1 MLSFDQARETILQK
15 VRREPAFPKAD
26 KDASDVENVENGENV
41 EIVPL
46 EASLNRVLA
55 AAVSADRDYPPF
67 DRSTRDG
74 FAVRSSD
81 VATVPSSL
89 HIAGEVRAGQSFDRT
104 VNPGECVRIMTG
116 APVPP
121 GADAVVMVEF
131 TETRGDTVTINR
143 TVSPGANI
151 VPRGSEARQGDT
163 QLSVGDLIGY
173 PEIAALGQV
182 GRVSVPVYRRP
193 RVAVLSTG
201 DEVVL
206 ASETP
211 GAVQI
216 RNSNSFSLGAQV
228 ALAGGEP
235 VLLGTARDEEK
246 ELEEYLRKGLQED
259 LLVITGGISM
269 GKYDLVEGVL
279 RKLGAEFF
287 FDAVAIRPGRP
298 AVFGRCREKFV
309 FGLPGNPLSTMV
321 TFELFVAPA
330 IALLGGTEA
339 PPLRYHMARLEEAV
353 NQTTDLTLFI
363 PASLERKNSEV
374 WVQPLP
380 WKGSGD
386 VSGLA
391 KSDCFLMVPGDV
403 EGLEAGSWVSVLMR
417 LGSR

>member
-1 MLSFDQARETILQK
+1 MFSFDQARETILQK
-15 VRREPAFPKAD
+15 VRREPASPKAD
-26 KDASDVENVENGENV
+26 KDASNVET
-41 EIVPL
+41 VPL

-89 HIAGEVRAGQSFDRT
+89 NIAGEVRAGQSFDRT

-131 TETRGDTVTINR
+131 TKVEFTETRGDTVTINR

-163 QLSVGDLIGY
+163 QLSVGALIGY
-173 PEIAALGQV
+173 SEIAALGQV
-182 GRVSVPVYRRP
+182 GQVSVPVYRRP

-201 DEVVL
+201 DEVVQ

-235 VLLGTARDEEK
+235 VLLGNARDEEK
-246 ELEEYLRKGLQED
+246 ELEECLRKGLQQD
-259 LLVITGGISM
+259 LLVITGGVSM

-353 NQTTDLTLFI
+353 NQTTDLTLFV

>member
-1 MLSFDQARETILQK
+1 MFSFDQARETILQK
-15 VRREPAFPKAD
+15 VRRESAPPKAD
-26 KDASDVENVENGENV
+26 KDASNVET
-41 EIVPL
+41 VPL

-89 HIAGEVRAGQSFDRT
+89 NIAGEVRAGQSFDRT

-131 TETRGDTVTINR
+131 TKVEFTETRGDTVTINR

-163 QLSVGDLIGY
+163 QLSVGALIGY
-173 PEIAALGQV
+173 SEIAALGQV
-182 GRVSVPVYRRP
+182 GQVSVPVYCRP

-201 DEVVL
+201 DEVVQ

-235 VLLGTARDEEK
+235 VLLGNARDEEK
-246 ELEEYLRKGLQED
+246 ELEECLRKGLQQD
-259 LLVITGGISM
+259 LLVITGGVSM

-353 NQTTDLTLFI
+353 NQTTDLTLFV